1 LSIAGE
7 RVPLAVAYGGGGLF
21 GIAYVLG
28 VAEALVDGGV
38 SLATA
43 PAIGTSA
50 GAWAAAGVALGVRWS
65 NAIDVL
71 KDGIP
76 RVPDPRPGRLREV
89 ATTLLGES
97 RAPTIRVVVCRLPL
111 LRRYVLS
118 AADHPVAKLVAASAA
133 VPGLLAPERIG
144 TYRYV
149 DGGVRS
155 FTSCDLASPADH
167 LLVVAPMAGPMFGP
181 SGSMVESMLRREMG
195 TWSRANSGAEVWLI
209 RPNHAIS
216 TLARRPDQLFDTD
229 RARRCYDLAY
239 VQGEGILDRWA
250 ARSA

>member
-89 ATTLLGES
+89 ATTLFGES